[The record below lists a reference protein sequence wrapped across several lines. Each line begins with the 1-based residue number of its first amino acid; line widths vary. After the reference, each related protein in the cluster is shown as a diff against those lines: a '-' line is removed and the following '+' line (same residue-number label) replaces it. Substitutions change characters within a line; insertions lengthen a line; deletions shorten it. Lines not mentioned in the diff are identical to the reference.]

1 MDASDGV
8 EIRRLNLIQK
18 LVYIL
23 ASDLSAFLA
32 QNWRSHNEVPSGA
45 SDIKQAEHIRRYRTL
60 PRLFTMV
67 NTRSDGS
74 LSQELGRATTF
85 RDFDFEMAIWD
96 CQFREVSQQLSWQ
109 RVAA

>member
-1 MDASDGV
+1 MLHHFSRTALLDERHAADRTHETLRFQCRAV
-8 EIRRLNLIQK
+8 E
-18 LVYIL
+18 
-23 ASDLSAFLA
+23 
-32 QNWRSHNEVPSGA
+32 QN
-45 SDIKQAEHIRRYRTL
+45 RRYRTM

-74 LSQELGRATTF
+74 LSQELGRANRATTF